1 MQASLVNLYAF
12 NCTLRWHCRMTL
24 RVYLLHLLSG
34 PSVIG
39 WNYSTCF
46 SQLPYAPAANWL
58 IRSFHDIALMH
69 VWCVNIT
76 CFKGH
81 RQRISTVGYKTIFR
95 TINIEETFLPYIC
108 HLQSLQIK
116 TIFQEK
122 SSVCEIHC
130 RGICDLY
137 LWSWRHSLV
146 PFMVPLVTIA
156 ILLVNIVYLLIYF
169 IVMVYCVA
177 FGCNSNS
184 CSSEN
189 ISFFC
194 FPAAWSSARP
204 ENGKMKC
211 FHY

>member
-122 SSVCEIHC
+122 KLSLRNSLSRYMWFISMVVTSLIGAIH
-130 RGICDLY
+130 G
-137 LWSWRHSLV
+137 
-146 PFMVPLVTIA
+146 A
-156 ILLVNIVYLLIYF
+156 IGDNCNIVSKYCLFINIFYRNGLLCCI
-169 IVMVYCVA
+169 
-177 FGCNSNS
+177 
-184 CSSEN
+184 
-189 ISFFC
+189 
-194 FPAAWSSARP
+194 RL
-204 ENGKMKC
+204 
-211 FHY
+211 